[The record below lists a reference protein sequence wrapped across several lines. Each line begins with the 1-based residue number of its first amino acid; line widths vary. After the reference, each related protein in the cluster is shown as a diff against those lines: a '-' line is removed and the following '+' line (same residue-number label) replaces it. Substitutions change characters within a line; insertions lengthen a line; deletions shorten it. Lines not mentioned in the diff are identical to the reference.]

1 MEQREPLAR
10 METPD
15 GDGYRNASVII
26 EEDIPA
32 DFEPT
37 DEGTH
42 LSSQLPDSPTTY
54 PHRNI
59 FNTTNYGLAPLG
71 AQSQS
76 RLDSQPC

>member
-42 LSSQLPDSPTTY
+42 LLSEVPHSPTTH

-59 FNTTNYGLAPLG
+59 SNATNY
-71 AQSQS
+71 
-76 RLDSQPC
+76 